1 MPIFKK
7 MVLNDKGPQIK
18 VAQELLKKAGS
29 AIKVTGVFS
38 IGMLSAV
45 RAFQKKNGLK
55 ATGIIDNA
63 TWKKLMAVK
72 TKKNVKM
79 AGKK

>member
-29 AIKVTGVFS
+29 TIKITGVFS

-55 ATGIIDNA
+55 VTGIIDNA
-63 TWKKLMAVK
+63 TWKKLMSVK

>member
-7 MVLNDKGPQIK
+7 MSLNDKGSQIK

-29 AIKVTGVFS
+29 TIKVTGVFS

-45 RAFQKKNGLK
+45 RAFQKKNSLK
-55 ATGIIDNA
+55 VTGVIDNA
-63 TWKKLMAVK
+63 TWKKLMAIK

>member
-7 MVLNDKGPQIK
+7 MMLNDKGAQIK

-29 AIKVTGVFS
+29 TIKVTGIFS

-45 RAFQKKNGLK
+45 RAFQKKNNLK
-55 ATGIIDNA
+55 VTGVIDNA

-72 TKKNVKM
+72 AKKTVKM